1 MTFTITANPTPTAP
15 VTVVARTVNGSAR
28 APSDYTALPAAGQ
41 TVTFTAGQ
49 ATRTVTVPIV
59 GDLLR
64 EPNESFSVACRHPI
78 GAAIDDGTAIGRISN
93 DDVCTILGTAA
104 ANTLNGT
111 AGNDVICGLGG
122 NDTIN
127 GLGGNDTVIGGDG
140 NDTIRGGTGN
150 DTLRG
155 EAGNDMLNGEAGNDT
170 IDGGTGID
178 EATWAAR
185 PAR

>member
-1 MTFTITANPTPTAP
+1 MTVTVVTPTTLSIGDAAVREPDSGTASMTFTITASPTPTAP
-15 VTVVARTVNGSAR
+15 VTVVAKTVNGSAK

-64 EPNESFSVACRHPI
+64 EANESFTVTLSNPVGATI
-78 GAAIDDGTAIGRISN
+78 GDGSALGRITN
-93 DDVCTILGTAA
+93 NDVCTILGTAA
-104 ANTLNGT
+104 ANTLTGT

-122 NDTIN
+122 NDVIN
-127 GLGGNDTVIGGDG
+127 GLAGNDTVTGGDG

-150 DTLRG
+150 DSR
-155 EAGNDMLNGEAGNDT
+155 
-170 IDGGTGID
+170 
-178 EATWAAR
+178 AR
-185 PAR
+185 PKR